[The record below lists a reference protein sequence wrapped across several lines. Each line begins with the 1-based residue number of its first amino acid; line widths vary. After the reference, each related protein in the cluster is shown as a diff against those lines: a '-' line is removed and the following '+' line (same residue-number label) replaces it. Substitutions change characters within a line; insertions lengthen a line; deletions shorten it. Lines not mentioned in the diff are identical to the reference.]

1 MDDTVTRD
9 GFGTAQLRECFE
21 SFRLVQLLREANA
34 AFYERNAVGNPSEGV
49 NYGAGPT
56 GGLDDVDAIYSG
68 KSGANP
74 AADKGMIRKTYHG
87 GVRPDHM
94 LFDSIAREKALAQ
107 KPEVCCPN
115 CHQPVK
121 ELDSAQPKY
130 VKPEGVEAD
139 PPMHF
144 VLHPC
149 GCKVHPE
156 WAAAFTKEVNRR
168 IEGEVPLP
176 VCAFKPDELDAKV
189 RSLEEQ
195 ITDIMAKRHD
205 ADGEA
210 RKRLEYYLV
219 IAVDELMRLL
229 PGAHNRLPQLDAL
242 DPEVEAW
249 AGKNKMKTPPAK
261 KSSEFGYPSGY
272 KNPLPLPKAA
282 NATGGVVNVMGA
294 GPLSTNQTEA
304 GLLAAEEAM
313 HIDPATAAAGKEQLK
328 KQRTAANIV
337 KMGGMLSRK
346 TLAEVFNIDIS
357 EEQEQLA
364 KSLALQAQAKPV
376 NDLGHAQPSL
386 YPGLNSVPVG
396 PAPAGAT
403 NPTAAYWDKSLLAAA
418 REFMD
423 RHNMLVLQLINEQ
436 ILHQPHHDTRHA
448 ATWLVTMK
456 RSIDG
461 HAQLGT
467 AICPEAQ
474 QLLAVIIP
482 VLLPATGMVPTRP
495 GPSTDLPLPVTT
507 AEVKEEFHAQFAP
520 ARRRIVKKKGEG
532 DSPA

>member
-1 MDDTVTRD
+1 MSDTVRSD
-9 GFGTAQLRECFE
+9 KFGTD
-21 SFRLVQLLREANA
+21 
-34 AFYERNAVGNPSEGV
+34 
-49 NYGAGPT
+49 YGAGPT
-56 GGLDDVDAIYSG
+56 GGFDDIDGIY
-68 KSGANP
+68 P
-74 AADKGMIRKTYHG
+74 AASDKGKVRKTYHG
-87 GVRPDHM
+87 GIRPDHM
-94 LFDSIAREKALAQ
+94 MFDSIAREKALAQ

-115 CHQPVK
+115 CHNPVK

-156 WAAAFTKEVNRR
+156 WAAAFTKELNRR

-176 VCAFKPDELDAKV
+176 VCAFKPEELDAKV

-205 ADGEA
+205 AEGEA

-229 PGAHNRLPQLDAL
+229 PGAHNRLPQVDTL

-272 KNPLPLPKAA
+272 KNPLPMPKAA
-282 NATGGVVNVMGA
+282 NAIGVVNVMGT
-294 GPLSTNQTEA
+294 GPLTGNATEA
-304 GLLAAEEAM
+304 SLFAAEEAM

-328 KQRTAANIV
+328 KQRTAAQIV
-337 KMGGMLSRK
+337 KLGGMLSRR

-357 EEQEQLA
+357 SEQEQLA
-364 KSLALQAQAKPV
+364 KELATQAKAKPV
-376 NDLGHAQPSL
+376 NDLGHGMPPL

-396 PAPAGAT
+396 PTPVGAT
-403 NPTAAYWDKSLLAAA
+403 SPKAAYWDKALLAAA

-436 ILHQPHHDTRHA
+436 ILQQPHHDTRHA

-461 HAQLGT
+461 HMQLGT

-482 VLLPATGMVPTRP
+482 VLLPATGMVPIKP
-495 GPSTDLPLPVTT
+495 GPSMDLPLPVTP

-532 DSPA
+532 EDNPT